1 MFEVFKAEKN
11 LIDELEG
18 VTTLTQ
24 EEMLEEAGELNIF
37 EKLPAVRRM
46 IGDENPSMEI
56 IGRLDQTWRLVRKVS
71 SRRIE

>member
-1 MFEVFKAEKN
+1 MFKAEKN

-46 IGDENPSMEI
+46 IGDENHAMEI